1 MLRSNTTSG
10 IKDGA
15 KLRLRERVYRFQ
27 LDVPDR
33 RCRALIRIESDV
45 ECLTS
50 LRNDGSQS
58 NRTR

>member
-50 LRNDGSQS
+50 LRNDGS
-58 NRTR
+58 